1 MRSAKGA
8 ARLPGRRLALPGASA
23 TSSGLDG
30 KIALVTGGSSGVGL
44 AVVRRLLDEGAR
56 VMTCARHAGR
66 LEAALGALAAAH
78 GDRLVWQVADVGRGG
93 DIEQLFRSLSERWG
107 GIDILVNNAAGAE
120 AGRLETLSDAQWQ
133 VEFDTKLMAM
143 VRTVRLAVP
152 LMRER
157 GGGSIVNINAVFAQR
172 PHPDFFASSVVRAG
186 CLALTRL
193 LAADH
198 ARDGIRANAVGLG
211 VVATEAWRAW
221 YDSAASSYE
230 DFLAASAAHYRV
242 PMARMALP
250 EEIADAVAYLAGPRA
265 AYVTGTQFDVDGGL
279 SVAN

>member
-1 MRSAKGA
+1 MT
-8 ARLPGRRLALPGASA
+8 PGIRADLG
-23 TSSGLDG
+23 SGLNG

-44 AVVRRLLDEGAR
+44 AVVRRLLDEGCC
-56 VMTCARHAGR
+56 VMTCARDAGR
-66 LEAALGALAAAH
+66 LDAELVPLALAH
-78 GDRLVWQVADVGRGG
+78 GDRLAWRVADMGRSG
-93 DIEQLFRSLSERWG
+93 DIEPLFHDLTARWG
-107 GIDILVNNAAGAE
+107 GIDVLVNNAAGAE
-120 AGRLETLSDAQWQ
+120 SGRLETLSDAQWQ

-143 VRTVRLAVP
+143 VRTARLAVP
-152 LMRER
+152 RMRSR

-172 PHPDFFASSVVRAG
+172 PHTDFFASSVVRAG

-221 YDSAASSYE
+221 YDASAGSFD

-242 PMARMALP
+242 PMGRMALP
-250 EEIADAVAYLAGPRA
+250 EEIADAVAYLASPHA